1 MTTVKD
7 GLFQYGGSAVGSGML
22 PVMGQTGTSGASK
35 SFFVHGANGSDG
47 NPGTVKA
54 PLKTIT
60 AAYGLCT
67 SGAGDTVYVLND
79 GSTTATVRD
88 VALTW
93 AKNNTHLV
101 GLGAPAINNRAR
113 ISTVSGSTDV
123 DAYTPYLTLS
133 GSGCIISNVSWFQ
146 GNSED
151 AKASVGVKVTGS
163 RNYFSRNSI
172 ITGAH
177 ANQADEASYQL
188 QVTGSE
194 NVFED
199 CYIGQD
205 TASAGN
211 NAAYANLRFG
221 SGANDEATRNVFR
234 RCIFPMF
241 ADDTEP
247 CFVRVV
253 AVADVQRWN
262 LFENCTFINTGTST
276 LDAAIVVVGSVTGK
290 LFFQNCAFYGMTDV
304 TAADSSDVLLY
315 GISGASVVDVGH
327 FKGVD
332 IA

>member
-1 MTTVKD
+1 M
-7 GLFQYGGSAVGSGML
+7 GLSLIS
-22 PVMGQTGTSGASK
+22 GTSRA
-35 SFFVHGANGSDG
+35 FFVHGSLGSDG
-47 NPGTVKA
+47 NPGTAKD

-79 GSTTATVRD
+79 GTTSATVRD
-88 VALTW
+88 AALVW

-101 GLGAPAINNRAR
+101 GLCAPTLVNQRAR
-113 ISTVSGSTDV
+113 ISPPTTITDDV

-133 GSGCIISNVSWFQ
+133 GSGCVISNISWFQ

-151 AKASVGVKVTGS
+151 SKASVGVKVTGS
-163 RNYFSRNSI
+163 RNVLKNVAI

-177 ANQADEASYQL
+177 ANQGDEATYQL

-194 NVFED
+194 NTFED

-205 TASAGN
+205 TAAAGN

-221 SGANDEATRNVFR
+221 SGAGDEATRNVFR

-247 CFVRVV
+247 AFVRVV
-253 AVADVQRWN
+253 GLTDIQRWN
-262 LFENCTFINTGTST
+262 LFEDCVFINTGTST
-276 LDAAIVVVGSVTGK
+276 LDAAVVSPGSVTGK
-290 LFFQNCAFYGMTDV
+290 LFFKDCAFYGMTNV
-304 TAADSSDVLLY
+304 TAADSTDVLLY
-315 GISGASVVDVGH
+315 GISGASVVDVGF